1 MNIYI
6 STKDELKE
14 VVNTAVKQLL
24 EKELPRII
32 RKAKRKEWLST
43 NEVMELLD
51 CSRRTMQYL
60 RDEGRIPYS
69 QEGRRI
75 LYHIDD
81 IEEYLKNNKITP
93 SDIE

>member
-6 STKDELKE
+6 SSKDELKE

-24 EKELPRII
+24 EKELPSII

-43 NEVMELLD
+43 TEVMELLD

-60 RDEGRIPYS
+60 RDEKRIPFS

-81 IEEYLKNNKITP
+81 IEEYLKRNKITP
-93 SDIE
+93 SDEV